1 VATTKLVYIEWVD
14 AVADAGWDSAKPPEL
29 HPCRTIGFVVSENK
43 EAICIASTL
52 SLEQSNARMHIP
64 KKWIILRR
72 NFKIEDSKCQK
83 QTMQNMPTDA
93 FDNTLSKE

>member
-1 VATTKLVYIEWVD
+1 MATTKLVYIEWVD

-72 NFKIEDSKCQK
+72 NFKIEDKFSESKREK
-83 QTMQNMPTDA
+83 PATVGSGSDTD
-93 FDNTLSKE
+93 EV

>member
-1 VATTKLVYIEWVD
+1 MATTKLVYIEWVD

-72 NFKIEDSKCQK
+72 NFKIEDKFSESKGTK
-83 QTMQNMPTDA
+83 PAAVGSGSDTD
-93 FDNTLSKE
+93 EV

>member
-1 VATTKLVYIEWVD
+1 MATTKLVYIEWVD
-14 AVADAGWDSAKPPEL
+14 AVADAGWDSVKPPEL

-72 NFKIEDSKCQK
+72 NFKIEDKFSESKGAQ
-83 QTMQNMPTDA
+83 PAAVGSGTDT
-93 FDNTLSKE
+93 DEV

>member
-29 HPCRTIGFVVSENK
+29 HPCRTIGFVVSETK

-72 NFKIEDSKCQK
+72 NFKIEDKFSESKREK
-83 QTMQNMPTDA
+83 PAAVGSGSDTD
-93 FDNTLSKE
+93 EV